1 MISRFEGR
9 VEGLKRGYVLSRHHQ
24 YAEQQ
29 KGGIETDQV
38 LQKRVF
44 QTPLKLLGSALG

>member
-1 MISRFEGR
+1 MHRNAFHALVAQYSVISRFEGR

-29 KGGIETDQV
+29 KDGMT
-38 LQKRVF
+38 
-44 QTPLKLLGSALG
+44 